1 MNKNI
6 IVRTDSSDIIGTGH
20 LYRCLNL
27 ANYYPHYN
35 FYFISKLFP
44 NNAVRVIKEHGY
56 QLYPIS
62 IDNNVKLD
70 ISCDS
75 WLGEEW
81 QKDLEKTVEQ
91 IEKIKT
97 EVKEDIDYLIIDHY
111 AIGYQWEKAAA
122 KYVKKIFVIDDLLER
137 KHFCH
142 FYLNQQY
149 EPTEENINII
159 RNITSKNTIIY
170 LGNNYLTIDKLFF
183 EAASKKKINNQVKRV
198 NIYFGGADHLELT
211 YKLCQLLSGDKYCNI
226 QFDVIVGY
234 CNKKSDDIKQLI
246 STLSNFTYYSPL
258 SYPAL
263 ISLYLKTDLVIGA
276 LGTSCYERAVL
287 GLPTIAIQIADNQKS
302 IKDKFIK
309 NKLIIQI
316 DLDNLLTTNIKNSLD
331 KLLIDNNYY
340 NNLVIVNQN
349 YIDINKSLINTVL

>member
-1 MNKNI
+1 MSKNI

-44 NNAVRVIKEHGY
+44 NNAIRVIKERGY
-56 QLYPIS
+56 QLYPIY

-70 ISCDS
+70 VNCNT

-111 AIGYQWEKAAA
+111 AIGYEWEKGIS
-122 KYVKKIFVIDDLLER
+122 KYVKKIFVIDDYLKRE
-137 KHFCH
+137 HFCN

-149 EPTEENINII
+149 EATEENTILAKE
-159 RNITSKNTIIY
+159 ITSDKTVIY

-183 EAASKKKINNQVKRV
+183 EAASKKRISDKVKKV
-198 NIYFGGADHLELT
+198 NIYFGGADHLGFT
-211 YKLCQLLSGDKYCNI
+211 YKLCKLLSGDKYNNI

-234 CNKKSDDIKQLI
+234 CNKENDEIKRLI
-246 STLSNFTYYSPL
+246 STLSNFTYYPPL
-258 SYPAL
+258 SYPDL

-287 GLPTIAIQIADNQKS
+287 GLPTIAICIADNQKS
-302 IKDKFIK
+302 VKDKFKDTVIYVE
-309 NKLIIQI
+309 KLNDII
-316 DLDNLLTTNIKNSLD
+316 DHLDIIINNGCLLKQYSIRSK
-331 KLLIDNNYY
+331 KK
-340 NNLVIVNQN
+340 
-349 YIDINKSLINTVL
+349 INKNHNVSIF